1 MFVSTAKLQRE
12 GEALAAK
19 VAQLEATLKR
29 VRAEKKDLESTRT
42 DLKSRLASTEQLL
55 ERKVDRLKQYAM
67 TTT

>member
-1 MFVSTAKLQRE
+1 LQRE

-29 VRAEKKDLESTRT
+29 VRAEKKELDSTRN

-55 ERKVDRLKQYAM
+55 ERKVDRLKQ
-67 TTT
+67 